1 MDLSKHLVIFLTKMF
16 SMMIAYVTQI
26 SKESKSRSAQ
36 NVTDLAKTLFGD
48 PALNLYLKFLN
59 MFGENLSHSLGPIKD
74 TVSTINLSTW
84 YATVIFYLIPQILSY
99 ILLYLFLIM

>member
-16 SMMIAYVTQI
+16 SMMIAYVTQT
-26 SKESKSRSAQ
+26 SKESKIRSAQ
-36 NVTDLAKTLFGD
+36 NVTDLAKTHFGD
-48 PALNLYLKFLN
+48 PTLNLYLKFLN
-59 MFGENLSHSLGPIKD
+59 MSGGNLSHSLGPIKD
-74 TVSTINLSTW
+74 TVNTINLSTW